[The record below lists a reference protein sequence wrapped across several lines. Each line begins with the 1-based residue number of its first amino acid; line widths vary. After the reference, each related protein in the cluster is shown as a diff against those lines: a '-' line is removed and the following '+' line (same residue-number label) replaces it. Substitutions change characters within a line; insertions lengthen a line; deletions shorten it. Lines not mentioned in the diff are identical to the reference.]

1 MRMITFRLAAIGT
14 ISLITVGASPSIVS
28 ARLSIDPATINIP
41 PAEPTN
47 KIEPRTARDFFNR
60 GNARKKAKDYPGA
73 IADYTRSIE
82 LNPRAFGAY
91 INRGNARQSVRD
103 YNGSIDDYS
112 TAIQLNPNLARAY
125 YNRAIS
131 YRKLGLIQYS
141 IVDLQQAAK
150 LFEVQGET
158 ANAQSAMNAVRKL
171 ELNSTKEQP

>member
-1 MRMITFRLAAIGT
+1 MITFRLAAIGT
-14 ISLITVGASPSIVS
+14 ISLLTLGAIPNSVS
-28 ARLSIDPATINIP
+28 ARLSIDPATIKIP
-41 PAEPTN
+41 PAESPSG
-47 KIEPRTARDFFNR
+47 IEPRTAREFFNR
-60 GNARKKAKDYPGA
+60 GNARKKVKDYPGA

-82 LNPRAFGAY
+82 LNPRAYGAY

-112 TAIQLNPNLARAY
+112 AALKLNPNLARAY

-131 YRKLGLIQYS
+131 YRKLGLTQYS
-141 IVDLQQAAK
+141 ITDLQQAAK